1 MKLFKT
7 YYSELT
13 NMHKFL
19 GSVLCILSIG
29 MTLMTLSACGM
40 FKNYPQ
46 DNIIEEAVEEAIKI
60 HLGLD
65 LDLSPES
72 SEDKRE
78 N

>member
-1 MKLFKT
+1 MNPFKT

-13 NMHKFL
+13 YMHKFL

-60 HLGLD
+60 HMGVD

-72 SEDKRE
+72 VEHTQD